1 MNEHEAILRL
11 KRGDLGALALLVER
25 YQVRAVRTAYLIT
38 HNRALAE
45 DVVQSVF
52 VRLHQGISTFDPERP
67 FAPWFF
73 RSVTNAA
80 VQAAQRRERE
90 ISLDEP
96 DDNDRSLA
104 DVLTDFAARL
114 DDGLEAKELQQAIWE
129 ALQKLSPEQRAAVV
143 MRYYM
148 DLSENEMAAA
158 MNTPPGTIKWRLHT
172 ARNQLRVLLRH
183 VFQES
188 QG

>member
-1 MNEHEAILRL
+1 MNEYEAILRL
-11 KRGDLGALALLVER
+11 KRGDLSALAFLVER

-38 HNRALAE
+38 QNRALAE

-52 VRLHQGISTFDPERP
+52 VRLYQGISTFDPERP

-73 RSVTNAA
+73 RSVANAA
-80 VQAAQRRERE
+80 IQTLQRHERE
-90 ISLDEP
+90 ISLDDHE
-96 DDNDRSLA
+96 DDDRPIA
-104 DVLTDFAARL
+104 DVLTDFASH
-114 DDGLEAKELQQAIWE
+114 LEDSLEEKEMQQAVRD

-148 DLSENEMAAA
+148 DLSESEMAAEL
-158 MNTPPGTIKWRLHT
+158 NTPPGTIKWRLHT